1 MSAMS
6 DYLKDKPKLAGWIG
20 TDEDDLLIAYAYDL
34 RDSLT
39 DLMAAQNKL
48 QGLASKD
55 DHDAIERAAA
65 LMARLS
71 VEMKAI
77 HSELFPC

>member
-20 TDEDDLLIAYAYDL
+20 TDEDDLLIAYANDL

-39 DLMAAQNKL
+39 DLMGLYVPDNEQSPTCNYHLAVEKFQRRVSAIGKKGGAA
-48 QGLASKD
+48 
-55 DHDAIERAAA
+55 
-65 LMARLS
+65 
-71 VEMKAI
+71 
-77 HSELFPC
+77 